1 MASDKQR
8 NSRDCG
14 NAAEL
19 RKAVIETQVVIAKC
33 LEILNNIPDSCGYGG
48 LLDDV
53 ADELCYL
60 REGPVKAALAAPPR
74 NCDVGTVEEQVERFR
89 EFCDDEKGSREH
101 CRNCRLCNAVDC
113 ELAWSQMP
121 CEAEDGGAE

>member
-1 MASDKQR
+1 MAGDKQR

-74 NCDVGTVEEQVERFR
+74 NCDVFESHNEALDAWVLWRGDNLTVHDGVGKAKQTFPRWLFAPAEEKEG
-89 EFCDDEKGSREH
+89 ETNGSK
-101 CRNCRLCNAVDC
+101 
-113 ELAWSQMP
+113 
-121 CEAEDGGAE
+121 